1 MKSISEVMDSYDIE
15 VLMNE
20 EAQFKKAEAEAN
32 NEEYQEQLY
41 EENMRKFL
49 IEMSNNYKEDYYRL
63 IDEVKELSEEY
74 GLDLSFEEAQDVFLD
89 YVA

>member
-20 EAQFKKAEAEAN
+20 EAQFKIAEAEAN

>member
-20 EAQFKKAEAEAN
+20 EAQFKKVEAEAN

>member
-1 MKSISEVMDSYDIE
+1 MDSYDIE

>member
-20 EAQFKKAEAEAN
+20 EAQIKKAEAEAN